1 MATPIASVVPSR
13 TSGVAPLAVFFDATG
28 TTGDVTNAFRD
39 LFYMWN
45 FGDSD
50 AGTWS
55 AGSNTS
61 FSKNFATN
69 AVAAHV
75 YDTPGTYTWT
85 MLVWDG
91 TNVDTETGTI
101 TVSDPDTVYAGTNT
115 ICVSTSGNF
124 TGAPAG
130 CVQVTD
136 SDFDV
141 NLDTYI
147 GTTKR
152 VLFRRGETFVSS
164 ASVSIADN
172 GPWTIGAF
180 GSGSAK
186 AIVDCTQSA
195 GNIITLA
202 GAAGVYPNDG
212 RIMELDM
219 SQSTGT
225 TTSSIKATGNFDQL
239 LVYKN
244 YIHDI
249 GDGFFLSVDNINVV
263 GNTRV
268 WDQIFVVDNT
278 IENINGGAGTH
289 GVYAFATQFALMGN
303 VIDDTVDSEHLV
315 RLDYLL
321 KAVVAHNTLTN
332 SASAKETIAIR
343 GAQQDS
349 GGASYL
355 QYVLATPCP
364 TRYVVVTDNNIEVLN
379 AAEGIKVGPAN
390 GTIVNSLLDIIT
402 ERNYYYG
409 PAGSVGQGAVYT
421 KATRHTSRNE
431 VVNANNWLYFTALI
445 ATEATTGSPAASYVF
460 GKNITMYS
468 DGDSGNGTAYIAYAE
483 AGVTNSTLI
492 NSLAYVPNATS
503 TTSAILDGSG
513 GGLTGSNNVSDA
525 DIKNTNP
532 FVSTPTTMPASFV
545 VSISSYAAN
554 GGTASFPAQQSDFF
568 NAFDKSDDNRIGAV
582 VQDGEQQIKGVAA

>member
-1 MATPIASVVPSR
+1 MAAPIASVVPSR

-28 TTGDVTNAFRD
+28 TTDAVTTRPFHD

-212 RIMELDM
+212 RVMELDM
-219 SQSTGT
+219 SQST
-225 TTSSIKATGNFDQL
+225 Q
-239 LVYKN
+239 
-244 YIHDI
+244 
-249 GDGFFLSVDNINVV
+249 
-263 GNTRV
+263 
-268 WDQIFVVDNT
+268 
-278 IENINGGAGTH
+278 
-289 GVYAFATQFALMGN
+289 
-303 VIDDTVDSEHLV
+303 
-315 RLDYLL
+315 
-321 KAVVAHNTLTN
+321 
-332 SASAKETIAIR
+332 
-343 GAQQDS
+343 
-349 GGASYL
+349 
-355 QYVLATPCP
+355 
-364 TRYVVVTDNNIEVLN
+364 
-379 AAEGIKVGPAN
+379 
-390 GTIVNSLLDIIT
+390 
-402 ERNYYYG
+402 
-409 PAGSVGQGAVYT
+409 
-421 KATRHTSRNE
+421 
-431 VVNANNWLYFTALI
+431 
-445 ATEATTGSPAASYVF
+445 
-460 GKNITMYS
+460 
-468 DGDSGNGTAYIAYAE
+468 
-483 AGVTNSTLI
+483 
-492 NSLAYVPNATS
+492 
-503 TTSAILDGSG
+503 
-513 GGLTGSNNVSDA
+513 
-525 DIKNTNP
+525 
-532 FVSTPTTMPASFV
+532 
-545 VSISSYAAN
+545 
-554 GGTASFPAQQSDFF
+554 
-568 NAFDKSDDNRIGAV
+568 
-582 VQDGEQQIKGVAA
+582 